1 MSDEET
7 GETPTDTTEPG
18 GIEQQPAHAP
28 DQGTD
33 DKPDVSGLQ
42 SALEK
47 ERALRKA
54 AEKAAKEGDKHRAR
68 VEELEAANQSETE
81 KAVAAARKEG
91 AVEAR
96 KAADTRLVRAEARAL
111 AAESRFRDPARVVR
125 LLDPAPEVTVTTDP
139 RSLARLVGHRV
150 RAEDGVAGAV
160 VTAHRKR
167 VRVKVTGRFRAVGD
181 LRDRARETAS
191 AAVGGL
197 PLQRGPRVS
206 VSVSPAKE
214 R

>member
-1 MSDEET
+1 MSDENET
-7 GETPTDTTEPG
+7 PEGEKPTDTTESGVAEP
-18 GIEQQPAHAP
+18 QPAQP
-28 DQGTD
+28 SDQGKD

-96 KAADTRLVRAEARAL
+96 KAADARLVRAEARAL

-125 LLDPAPEVTVTTDP
+125 LLDGLDDVTVGEDGAVDTDAIQRQLTELSKEAPYLVASDESPRPPAPNPAQGSSASGPSKTSGTD
-139 RSLARLVGHRV
+139 VGR
-150 RAEDGVAGAV
+150 EM
-160 VTAHRKR
+160 
-167 VRVKVTGRFRAVGD
+167 FRNRRGKSA
-181 LRDRARETAS
+181 AS
-191 AAVGGL
+191 A
-197 PLQRGPRVS
+197 
-206 VSVSPAKE
+206 
-214 R
+214 

>member
-1 MSDEET
+1 MSDENET
-7 GETPTDTTEPG
+7 PEGEKPTDTTESG
-18 GIEQQPAHAP
+18 GTEPQPAQPP
-28 DQGTD
+28 DQGKD

-96 KAADTRLVRAEARAL
+96 KAADARLVRAEARAL

-125 LLDPAPEVTVTTDP
+125 LLDGLDDVTVGEDGAVDTDAIQRQLTELSKEAPYLVASDDSPRPPAPNPAQGSSASGPSKTSGTD
-139 RSLARLVGHRV
+139 VGR
-150 RAEDGVAGAV
+150 EM
-160 VTAHRKR
+160 
-167 VRVKVTGRFRAVGD
+167 FRNRRGKSA
-181 LRDRARETAS
+181 AS
-191 AAVGGL
+191 A
-197 PLQRGPRVS
+197 
-206 VSVSPAKE
+206 
-214 R
+214 

>member
-1 MSDEET
+1 MSDENET
-7 GETPTDTTEPG
+7 PEGEKPTDTTESG
-18 GIEQQPAHAP
+18 GAEPQPAQP
-28 DQGTD
+28 SDQGKD

-96 KAADTRLVRAEARAL
+96 KAADARLVRAEARAL

-125 LLDPAPEVTVTTDP
+125 LLDGLDDVTVGEDGAVDTDAIQRQLTELSKEAPYLVASDESPRPPAPNPAQGSSASGPSKTSGTD
-139 RSLARLVGHRV
+139 VGR
-150 RAEDGVAGAV
+150 EM
-160 VTAHRKR
+160 
-167 VRVKVTGRFRAVGD
+167 FRNRRGKSA
-181 LRDRARETAS
+181 AS
-191 AAVGGL
+191 A
-197 PLQRGPRVS
+197 
-206 VSVSPAKE
+206 
-214 R
+214 

>member
-1 MSDEET
+1 MRFVVRLLTSL
-7 GETPTDTTEPG
+7 
-18 GIEQQPAHAP
+18 A
-28 DQGTD
+28 
-33 DKPDVSGLQ
+33 GL
-42 SALEK
+42 
-47 ERALRKA
+47 
-54 AEKAAKEGDKHRAR
+54 
-68 VEELEAANQSETE
+68 
-81 KAVAAARKEG
+81 VAAAAG
-91 AVEAR
+91 ALLIVEVAGAWAR
-96 KAADTRLVRAEARAL
+96 PGSGGVLVPWSAARPVLARLTWQEPPVLGIAAGCAL
-111 AAESRFRDPARVVR
+111 IGLVLLVISLLAGRRVVR

-139 RSLARLVGHRV
+139 RSLARLVGRRV

-181 LRDRARETAS
+181 LRDRAAATAS

-197 PLQRGPRVS
+197 PLQRSPRVS